1 MGGSVHSFGSAA
13 EVAGMMGERA
23 GVTRTDITQ
32 CINASIKCQAS
43 CEASVARLVAA
54 GHPADSD
61 TVRLLRQCAELCE
74 LNARALQKE
83 SRLARRT
90 ASICFELGSQVARAA
105 VQDTNDSSAALA
117 RDAMILARACKLL
130 LFTN

>member
-1 MGGSVHSFGSAA
+1 V
-13 EVAGMMGERA
+13 EVAGMMGERT

-32 CINASIKCQAS
+32 CITASLKCQAA
-43 CEASVARLVAA
+43 CEEGMARLVAE
-54 GHPADSD
+54 GHAADSD

-74 LNARALQKE
+74 LNARALQKD

-105 VQDTNDSSAALA
+105 VQDSNDSSAALA
-117 RDAMILARACKLL
+117 RDAMMMARACKLL
-130 LFTN
+130 LFAN

>member
-1 MGGSVHSFGSAA
+1 
-13 EVAGMMGERA
+13 MMGERT
-23 GVTRTDITQ
+23 GVTRADITQ
-32 CINASIKCQAS
+32 CITASLKCQAS
-43 CEASVARLVAA
+43 CEAGVARLVAQ

-90 ASICFELGSQVARAA
+90 ASICFELSSQVARVAWL
-105 VQDTNDSSAALA
+105 DSNATSAALA
-117 RDAMILARACKLL
+117 RDALILARACKLL
-130 LFTN
+130 LFAN

>member
-1 MGGSVHSFGSAA
+1 V
-13 EVAGMMGERA
+13 EVAGMMGERT
-23 GVTRTDITQ
+23 GVTRADITQ
-32 CINASIKCQAS
+32 CINASLKCQAS
-43 CEASVARLVAA
+43 CEAGVARLVSE

-74 LNARALQKE
+74 LNARALQKD

-105 VQDTNDSSAALA
+105 WLDSNANTSSAALA
-117 RDAMILARACKLL
+117 RDALILARSCKLL
-130 LFTN
+130 LFAN

>member
-1 MGGSVHSFGSAA
+1 MHSFGSAV
-13 EVAGMMGERA
+13 EVSGMTGARAGMARP
-23 GVTRTDITQ
+23 DITG
-32 CINASIKCQAS
+32 CITASLRCQAS
-43 CEASVARLVAA
+43 CEAGVARLLAE

-74 LNARALQKE
+74 LNARALQKD

-90 ASICFELGSQVARAA
+90 ASICFELGSQVARVA
-105 VQDTNDSSAALA
+105 VQEASDMNAALA

>member
-1 MGGSVHSFGSAA
+1 V
-13 EVAGMMGERA
+13 EVAGMMGERT
-23 GVTRTDITQ
+23 GVTRADITQ
-32 CINASIKCQAS
+32 CINASLKCQAS
-43 CEASVARLVAA
+43 CEAGVARLVEQ

-90 ASICFELGSQVARAA
+90 ASICLELGSQVAVAA
-105 VQDTNDSSAALA
+105 RQDANSSSAALA
-117 RDAMILARACKLL
+117 LDALILARACKLL
-130 LFTN
+130 LFAN

>member
-1 MGGSVHSFGSAA
+1 
-13 EVAGMMGERA
+13 MMGERT
-23 GVTRTDITQ
+23 GVAKTDITQ
-32 CINASIKCQAS
+32 CIQASLKCQAA
-43 CEASVARLVAA
+43 CEAGVARLVSQ
-54 GHPADSD
+54 GHAADSD

-74 LNARALQKE
+74 LNARALQKD

-105 VQDTNDSSAALA
+105 VQESNDSSVALA
-117 RDAMILARACKLL
+117 RDAMMMARACKLL